1 MPPMLK
7 TETQAHWD
15 DAGCSTDCF
24 STPKSPLVEL
34 AKKKVRFN
42 TSIDVREVP
51 HLRDLSEGE
60 TEATWFSPVEF
71 ENIKRKLVVTIRLMM
86 AKKPIDRDQC
96 TRGLE
101 FRTPAGAK
109 MRKQN
114 KLKALTAV
122 WNEQVAQWK
131 DDRTDEEAISFV
143 YQQQVLECR
152 DIARRMAKQDEKD
165 ARSYLE
171 GELEESVSDFLSLSL
186 EESAKQSMGEPQRSA
201 VVSTAA

>member
-1 MPPMLK
+1 MLK